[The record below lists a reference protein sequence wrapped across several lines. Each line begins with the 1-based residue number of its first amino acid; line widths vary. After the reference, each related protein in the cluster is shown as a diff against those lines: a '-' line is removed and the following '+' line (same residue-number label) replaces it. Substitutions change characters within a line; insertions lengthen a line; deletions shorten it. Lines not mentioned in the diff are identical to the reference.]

1 MGKIMKSI
9 KILII
14 FVLLALSFVSYQMFV
29 QEDDVNFLL
38 FAIVNFIL
46 SIGLALSS
54 RIRKP
59 GGSK

>member
-1 MGKIMKSI
+1 MGKILTAI